1 MENSVGSRGEL
12 MDTFEAWR
20 ARNGREESIQDAQD
34 FCDMINLETL
44 QLVIAQR
51 QLERAG
57 EKVV

>member
-1 MENSVGSRGEL
+1 

-20 ARNGREESIQDAQD
+20 ARNGRGESIQDAQD

-57 EKVV
+57 EKAV

>member
-1 MENSVGSRGEL
+1 